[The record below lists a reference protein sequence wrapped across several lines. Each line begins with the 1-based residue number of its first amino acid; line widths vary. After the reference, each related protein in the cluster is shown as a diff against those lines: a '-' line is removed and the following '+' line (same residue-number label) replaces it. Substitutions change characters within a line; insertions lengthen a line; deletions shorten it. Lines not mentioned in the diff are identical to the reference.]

1 VRVALEDENK
11 SLILKLNTKQVY
23 INKLKGELNAIRSH
37 TVKKIETIEGTV
49 DRYVKA
55 MNQMR
60 TKAQAYD
67 QLLKDKMIL

>member
-1 VRVALEDENK
+1 MRVALEDENK
-11 SLILKLNTKQVY
+11 SLILKLNKKQVY
-23 INKLKGELNAIRSH
+23 INKLKGELNAIRSD